1 MRSRKRSLQNRFTA
15 QEYRVFIGQLLLQ
28 AQQLVALNRPQER
41 DQCSV
46 RSYIEKHGHLMR
58 SDSRFAYEKE
68 DLITLRPGRDHS
80 FVDGFVE
87 QMLKTFH
94 CQPLKARDP
103 NTFVPLGWER
113 LTFLQHI
120 FCSKVSRLCFISQ
133 TSTSIL
139 PKIVTKF

>member
-1 MRSRKRSLQNRFTA
+1 MRSRNGSLQNRFTA

-46 RSYIEKHGHLMR
+46 RSYIERHGHLMR

-87 QMLKTFH
+87 QMLKAFH
-94 CQPLKARDP
+94 CQLLKARDP
-103 NTFVPLGWER
+103 NTFMPLGRETDV
-113 LTFLQHI
+113 LAAHFLFQ
-120 FCSKVSRLCFISQ
+120 SE
-133 TSTSIL
+133 
-139 PKIVTKF
+139 